1 MRPRRVYVPLTHDQV
16 RELAADRRLAAP
28 LQGYAAGSPGRV
40 DARISPAAA
49 EEEAEYLAFR
59 AAAEHAGRLDEG
71 VRRVIASADAPPGTL
86 REVVASASGA
96 ATGPVPVVIA
106 EDLPLR
112 AVASL
117 HLDDVGHDAQGDV
130 ADGDDEAG
138 GDEDGADGGAGE
150 PDLLWYDVTELETV
164 LGLLET

>member
-28 LQGYAAGSPGRV
+28 LQGYAAGVPGRV

-71 VRRVIASADAPPGTL
+71 VRRVIASADALPGTL
-86 REVVASASGA
+86 REVVASTSGA

-117 HLDDVGHDAQGDV
+117 HLDDAGDGAEGADATGD
-130 ADGDDEAG
+130 
-138 GDEDGADGGAGE
+138 DEDGADGVAGE